1 MSFDLDWNKLDDELA
16 GYVIQFLN
24 RNFQAI
30 SKPSFIGN
38 INVIAFDW
46 GTTAPTVEIIDIT
59 DPFPEFYEPNDTED
73 DLENN
78 NNDNNNNTSD
88 TLNNNNNNN
97 NSNNNNNNN
106 NNIDTNN
113 SNNKINT
120 LSASP
125 TVTSHSND
133 PYFNTVESN
142 HPYRP
147 ERFSY
152 PLSPQPLFHQ
162 QQQQLLQQQQQQQRI
177 QLMHS
182 FHRSPLVA
190 PQHPF
195 NHMVP
200 TTPHGTNSYF
210 PSRTTSP
217 TTSSSFIE
225 YRQQQQQ
232 QQQQQQNDNST
243 GIDIND
249 WIDDELNHSSTA
261 NKHFHPNSSSSSS
274 PPPPP
279 PPPPPQSASQPPSIR
294 DESTRMDFQ
303 AHLLV
308 SYKGDMS
315 MTILTE
321 LRMNYPS
328 MEFMSLPIQL
338 CVRSVEF
345 EATAVVA
352 YIQSMNRVCVSM
364 LEAEEEDIST
374 IRDKEMIGLG
384 SLLRHV
390 HIESI
395 VGDEQKHVLK
405 NVGKIERFIVDQLRR
420 MLDDEL
426 VFPSYQC
433 VELG

>member
-243 GIDIND
+243 
-249 WIDDELNHSSTA
+249 
-261 NKHFHPNSSSSSS
+261 
-274 PPPPP
+274 
-279 PPPPPQSASQPPSIR
+279 ASQPPSIR

>member
-59 DPFPEFYEPNDTED
+59 DPFTEFYEPNDTED
-73 DLENN
+73 DL
-78 NNDNNNNTSD
+78 DNNNNNINNNNNNTRD

-97 NSNNNNNNN
+97 IGTSSNN
-106 NNIDTNN
+106 
-113 SNNKINT
+113 SKINT
-120 LSASP
+120 LPTSP
-125 TVTSHSND
+125 TITSHSND

-142 HPYRP
+142 HSYRP

-162 QQQQLLQQQQQQQRI
+162 QQQLLQQQQQQQQQQRI

-200 TTPHGTNSYF
+200 ATPHGTSSYF

-243 GIDIND
+243 GIDIHD

-261 NKHFHPNSSSSSS
+261 SKQFHSNPS
-274 PPPPP
+274 PPPPLQP
-279 PPPPPQSASQPPSIR
+279 ASQPPSIR

-374 IRDKEMIGLG
+374 IRDKDMIGLG

>member
-1 MSFDLDWNKLDDELA
+1 MSFDINWNKLDDELA

-24 RNFQAI
+24 RNFQTI
-30 SKPSFIGN
+30 NKPAFIGN

-46 GTTAPTVEIIDIT
+46 GTTAPTIEIIDIT
-59 DPFPEFYEPNDTED
+59 DPFPEFYEPTDTED
-73 DLENN
+73 DLDNNNNNTNNNNN
-78 NNDNNNNTSD
+78 NNDNNND
-88 TLNNNNNNN
+88 NNNNDTRDTNNTSSN
-97 NSNNNNNNN
+97 TNINNNNNNN
-106 NNIDTNN
+106 NNNN
-113 SNNKINT
+113 P
-120 LSASP
+120 LSP
-125 TVTSHSND
+125 LSND
-133 PYFNTVESN
+133 PYFDTMETNSN
-142 HPYRP
+142 YRP

-152 PLSPQPLFHQ
+152 PLNNNYHHQ
-162 QQQQLLQQQQQQQRI
+162 QQLQQQRI

-195 NHMVP
+195 NNHISP

-217 TTSSSFIE
+217 TTSSNYID
-225 YRQQQQQ
+225 YRK
-232 QQQQQQNDNST
+232 QQQQNDHHTLLSTSSNPLNDNNNNNNNS

-249 WIDDELNHSSTA
+249 WIDDELNHHLQQQHHHT
-261 NKHFHPNSSSSSS
+261 SS
-274 PPPPP
+274 PPT
-279 PPPPPQSASQPPSIR
+279 SQQPSTSSIQNNNNNNNN
-294 DESTRMDFQ
+294 EATRMDFQ

-308 SYKGDMS
+308 SYKGNMS

-321 LRMNYPS
+321 LKMNYPS

-352 YIQSMNRVCVSM
+352 YIQSMSRVCVSM
-364 LEAEEEDIST
+364 LEAEDDEITTLREKDI
-374 IRDKEMIGLG
+374 IGLG

-390 HIESI
+390 QIESI

-433 VELG
+433 VELS